1 VHSSIS
7 LIEQVPSRWR
17 GRPIHFVLAS
27 TILLGACTQIKQI
40 TGTENC
46 TDPSLSPSQ
55 QELCKDDAAYN
66 RTIAG
71 GALLGGAVGAAGGAL
86 TCAITGKANPLVCG
100 AVGLG
105 IGLFAGGVTGYVV
118 AKQQQAT
125 TDKRRAI
132 EGVTDDVRKQNEAL
146 RTEVNAA
153 RTVAAEDQ
161 KKLARI
167 NAATRSGEMTAEQ
180 AQSERARIAD
190 DSKHLETIIQHLE
203 TQQGNYQ
210 SAGQQLN
217 QTSADYTRQLADMKG
232 QIDIMKRQKET
243 LDRAISASG

>member
-1 VHSSIS
+1 M
-7 LIEQVPSRWR
+7 
-17 GRPIHFVLAS
+17 
-27 TILLGACTQIKQI
+27 
-40 TGTENC
+40 TGSENC
-46 TDPSLSPSQ
+46 TDPSLTPSQ
-55 QELCKDDAAYN
+55 QALCKDDAAYN

-71 GALLGGAVGAAGGAL
+71 GALLGGATGAAGGAL
-86 TCAITGKANPLVCG
+86 ACAISGKANPLVCG

-105 IGLFAGGVTGYVV
+105 VGLFAGGVAGYVV
-118 AKQQQAT
+118 AKKQQAS

-132 EGVTDDVRKQNEAL
+132 EAVTDDVRQQNQSL
-146 RTEVNAA
+146 RNEVNAA

-167 NAATRSGEMTAEQ
+167 DAATRNGQMTAEQ

-190 DSKHLETIIQHLE
+190 DSKHLATIIQHLE
-203 TQQGNYQ
+203 EQQGNYQ
-210 SAGQQLN
+210 SAGEQLN
-217 QTSADYTRQLADMKG
+217 QSSSDYTQQLADMRG

>member
-1 VHSSIS
+1 MW
-7 LIEQVPSRWR
+7 LP
-17 GRPIHFVLAS
+17 
-27 TILLGACTQIKQI
+27 
-40 TGTENC
+40 NN
-46 TDPSLSPSQ
+46 
-55 QELCKDDAAYN
+55 N
-66 RTIAG
+66 RQP
-71 GALLGGAVGAAGGAL
+71 L
-86 TCAITGKANPLVCG
+86 TS
-100 AVGLG
+100 
-105 IGLFAGGVTGYVV
+105 
-118 AKQQQAT
+118 
-125 TDKRRAI
+125 
-132 EGVTDDVRKQNEAL
+132 DVRKQNEAL